1 MILNQKKILNLLYP
15 LLIVLW
21 ILIFSRQNFAQGFD
35 FTDSTLT
42 YHFSL
47 KVLEGFIPFKDFHTT
62 VLPFTYYVGAFFHL
76 IFGKSLLVNNY
87 AGLACLIAEAILVY
101 LIIKEFVSNK
111 FDSFILTLFLITLL
125 YVLQESIFLT
135 YKPLAYALALLSIY
149 LSIISLTKTNLSFIT
164 GVTSFF
170 TFFTLQ
176 SLGLAIIIAYVSFLG
191 ILYIYDVFDRKLI
204 LRIFLKYFIG
214 LLLFSIPIIIYYSHH
229 QVLEEIKYILLTS
242 SERKGLS
249 NNNFLQIFNSL
260 YPAIDSKTLKAT
272 LLFSIFLIIALVK
285 FTKRYLL
292 FTYVLISLLGVISY
306 FQTGGIVSHI
316 ALIIFFESPKII
328 MTFFII
334 YYIFSKSKKSYVRG
348 FLLTI
353 MIAAAVFVMELSW
366 PGPGYKLTVFSGI
379 YLYLLPFLSLKSINI
394 RSNLFKFIS
403 LRFVLVLIN
412 IIFLVFNLISPK
424 KNIYREFEP
433 DTIISLPPY
442 LNNRTISSRH
452 KMAIDE
458 IKKNYDNYCL
468 NKKTFIFSWA
478 PILYDLLETDN
489 PTKYDMPNHDWIT
502 LREGQQIINKLRNN
516 PPCFLILDEESTF
529 NEKRKYFFPAK
540 GMKAISKFLREEL
553 LKEYK
558 FIQNFETKNKNFY
571 IFYKN

>member
-1 MILNQKKILNLLYP
+1 MILSQRKLLNLLYP
-15 LLIVLW
+15 LFIVLW

-35 FTDSTLT
+35 FTDSTLS

-47 KVLEGFIPFKDFHTT
+47 KVLEGYIPFKDFHTT
-62 VLPFTYYVGAFFHL
+62 VLPFTYYLGAFFHL

-111 FDSFILTLFLITLL
+111 FDSFIITLFLITLL
-125 YVLQESIFLT
+125 YTLQGSIFLT

-164 GVTSFF
+164 GVTSFL

-176 SLGLAIIIAYVSFLG
+176 SLGLAIIIAYVSFLV

-260 YPAIDSKTLKAT
+260 YPALDSETLKAT
-272 LLFSIFLIIALVK
+272 LLFSIFLIIALIK

-292 FTYVLISLLGVISY
+292 FTYVLISLVGILGY
-306 FQTGGIVSHI
+306 FQSGIVSHI

-353 MIAAAVFVMELSW
+353 MIAASVFVMELSW

-379 YLYLLPFLSLKSINI
+379 YLYLLPFLGLKSINI

-412 IIFLVFNLISPK
+412 LIFLVFNLISPK

-442 LNNRTISSRH
+442 LNNRTISSKH
-452 KMAIDE
+452 KTAINE
-458 IKKNYDNYCL
+458 IKKNYNNYCL
-468 NKKTFIFSWA
+468 NKNTFIFSWA
-478 PILYDLLETDN
+478 PILYDLLETNN

-502 LREGQQIINKLRNN
+502 LSEGQKIINQLRNN

-529 NEKRKYFFPAK
+529 NEKRMYFFPAK

-553 LKEYK
+553 LKKYK
-558 FIQNFETKNKNFY
+558 FIQNFETHNKNFY
-571 IFYKN
+571 IFYKNQ